1 MGKEM
6 HAVYLVNDFLH
17 KSLYIVVVKTS
28 YLDAFLPKYC
38 IFV

>member
-6 HAVYLVNDFLH
+6 HAVYLLNDFLH
-17 KSLYIVVVKTS
+17 KSLHTLEVKTL